1 MDIIKVTK
9 DTYEVPASEKHLYHV
24 KQELTEFDRS
34 TGKRMS
40 RPVIQKYGKRMFESV
55 VYDDLKAQGY
65 TIEVL
70 HDPNEWLKAEA
81 ERKQTEAELARIN
94 AEAEAQAA
102 KEAEKEALKAKI
114 LAELKEQGIIP
125 SNDGSSK
132 RTRN

>member
-1 MDIIKVTK
+1 MDIIKMTK
-9 DTYEVPASEKHLYHV
+9 DTYEVPANEKHLYHV

-55 VYDDLKAQGY
+55 VYDELKAQGY

-70 HDPNEWLKAEA
+70 HDPNEWLKSEA
-81 ERKQTEAELARIN
+81 ERKHTEAELARIN
-94 AEAEAQAA
+94 AEAEKQ
-102 KEAEKEALKAKI
+102 AEKEALKAEI
-114 LAELKEQGIIP
+114 LAEMQQQGVIP

>member
-9 DTYEVPASEKHLYHV
+9 DTYEVPANEKHLYHV

-70 HDPNEWLKAEA
+70 HDPNEWLKDEA

-94 AEAEAQAA
+94 AEAEKQA
-102 KEAEKEALKAKI
+102 EREALKAEI
-114 LAELKEQGIIP
+114 LAEMQQQGVTP

>member
-1 MDIIKVTK
+1 MTK

-55 VYDDLKAQGY
+55 VYADLKAPGY

-70 HDPNEWLKAEA
+70 HDPNEWLKSEA
-81 ERKQTEAELARIN
+81 ERKQTEAELARFN
-94 AEAEAQAA
+94 AEAEKQA
-102 KEAEKEALKAKI
+102 EREALKAEI
-114 LAELKEQGIIP
+114 LAEMQQQGMIP

>member
-1 MDIIKVTK
+1 MDIIKMTK
-9 DTYEVPASEKHLYHV
+9 DTYEVPANEKHLYHV

-34 TGKRMS
+34 TGERIS

-70 HDPNEWLKAEA
+70 HDPNEWLKSEA

-94 AEAEAQAA
+94 AEAERQA
-102 KEAEKEALKAKI
+102 EREALKAEI
-114 LAELKEQGIIP
+114 LAEMQQQGVIP

>member
-1 MDIIKVTK
+1 MDIIKMTK
-9 DTYEVPASEKHLYHV
+9 DTYEVPANEKHLYHV

-40 RPVIQKYGKRMFESV
+40 RPVIQKYGKRMFERV

-70 HDPNEWLKAEA
+70 HDPNEWLKDEA

-94 AEAEAQAA
+94 AEAEKQA
-102 KEAEKEALKAKI
+102 EREALKAEI
-114 LAELKEQGIIP
+114 LAEMQQQGVIP

>member
-1 MDIIKVTK
+1 MDIIKMTK
-9 DTYEVPASEKHLYHV
+9 DTYEVPANEKHLYHV

-40 RPVIQKYGKRMFESV
+40 RPVIQKYGKRMFERV

-70 HDPNEWLKAEA
+70 HDPNEWLKDEA

-94 AEAEAQAA
+94 AEAEKQAER
-102 KEAEKEALKAKI
+102 EAMKASI
-114 LAELKEQGIIP
+114 LAELKEQGMIP

>member
-70 HDPNEWLKAEA
+70 HDPNEWLKNEA

-94 AEAEAQAA
+94 AEAEKQA
-102 KEAEKEALKAKI
+102 EREALKAEI
-114 LAELKEQGIIP
+114 LAEMQQQGVIP

>member
-9 DTYEVPASEKHLYHV
+9 DTYEVPANEKHLYHV

-70 HDPNEWLKAEA
+70 HDPNEWLKNEA

-94 AEAEAQAA
+94 AEAEKQA
-102 KEAEKEALKAKI
+102 EREALKAEI
-114 LAELKEQGIIP
+114 LAEMQQQGIVP

>member
-1 MDIIKVTK
+1 M
-9 DTYEVPASEKHLYHV
+9 PANEKHLYHV

-70 HDPNEWLKAEA
+70 HDPNEWLKNEA
-81 ERKQTEAELARIN
+81 ERKQAEAELARIN
-94 AEAEAQAA
+94 AEAEKQA
-102 KEAEKEALKAKI
+102 EREALKAEI
-114 LAELKEQGIIP
+114 LAEMQQQGVIP

>member
-9 DTYEVPASEKHLYHV
+9 DTYEVPANEKHLYHV

-70 HDPNEWLKAEA
+70 HDPNEWLKDEA
-81 ERKQTEAELARIN
+81 ERKQIEVELARIN
-94 AEAEAQAA
+94 AEAE
-102 KEAEKEALKAKI
+102 KKAEREALKAEI
-114 LAELKEQGIIP
+114 LAEMQQQGVIP

>member
-9 DTYEVPASEKHLYHV
+9 DTYEVPANEKHLYHV

-70 HDPNEWLKAEA
+70 HDPNEWLKDEA

-94 AEAEAQAA
+94 AEAEKQA
-102 KEAEKEALKAKI
+102 EREALKAEI
-114 LAELKEQGIIP
+114 LAEMQQQGMIP

>member
-1 MDIIKVTK
+1 M
-9 DTYEVPASEKHLYHV
+9 PANEKHLYHV

-34 TGKRMS
+34 TGKRM
-40 RPVIQKYGKRMFESV
+40 FERV

-81 ERKQTEAELARIN
+81 ERKQTEAELVRFN

-114 LAELKEQGIIP
+114 LAELKEQGVIP

>member
-9 DTYEVPASEKHLYHV
+9 DTYEVPANEKHLYHV

-40 RPVIQKYGKRMFESV
+40 RPVIQKYGKRMFERV

-70 HDPNEWLKAEA
+70 HDPNEWLKEEA

-94 AEAEAQAA
+94 AEAEKQA
-102 KEAEKEALKAKI
+102 EREALKAEI
-114 LAELKEQGIIP
+114 LAEMQQQGVIP

>member
-1 MDIIKVTK
+1 MTK
-9 DTYEVPASEKHLYHV
+9 DTYEVPANEKHLYHV

-70 HDPNEWLKAEA
+70 HDPNEWLKNEA

-94 AEAEAQAA
+94 AEAEKQA
-102 KEAEKEALKAKI
+102 EREALKAEI
-114 LAELKEQGIIP
+114 LAEMQAQGTIP

-132 RTRN
+132 RSRN

>member
-1 MDIIKVTK
+1 MTK
-9 DTYEVPASEKHLYHV
+9 DTYEVPANEKHLYHV

-70 HDPNEWLKAEA
+70 HDPNEWLKNEA

-94 AEAEAQAA
+94 AEAEKQA
-102 KEAEKEALKAKI
+102 EREALKAEI
-114 LAELKEQGIIP
+114 LAEMQQQGVIP

>member
-9 DTYEVPASEKHLYHV
+9 DTYEVPTSEKHLYHV

-70 HDPNEWLKAEA
+70 HDPNEWLKSEA

-94 AEAEAQAA
+94 AEAEKQA
-102 KEAEKEALKAKI
+102 EREALKAEI
-114 LAELKEQGIIP
+114 LAEMQQQGIIP

>member
-9 DTYEVPASEKHLYHV
+9 DTYEVPANEKHFYHV

-70 HDPNEWLKAEA
+70 HDPNEWLKNEA

-94 AEAEAQAA
+94 AEAERQA
-102 KEAEKEALKAKI
+102 EREALKAEI
-114 LAELKEQGIIP
+114 LAEMQQQGVIP

>member
-1 MDIIKVTK
+1 MDIIKMTK
-9 DTYEVPASEKHLYHV
+9 DTYEVPANEKHLYHV

-70 HDPNEWLKAEA
+70 HDPNEWLKNEA

-94 AEAEAQAA
+94 AEAEKQA
-102 KEAEKEALKAKI
+102 EREALKAEI
-114 LAELKEQGIIP
+114 LAEMQQQGVIP

>member
-9 DTYEVPASEKHLYHV
+9 DTYEVPANEKHLYHV

-34 TGKRMS
+34 TGERMS

-70 HDPNEWLKAEA
+70 HDPNEWLKNEA

-94 AEAEAQAA
+94 AEAEKQA
-102 KEAEKEALKAKI
+102 EREALKSEI
-114 LAELKEQGIIP
+114 MAEMQQQGVIP

>member
-9 DTYEVPASEKHLYHV
+9 DTYEVPANEKHLYHI

-70 HDPNEWLKAEA
+70 HDPNEWLKSEA

-94 AEAEAQAA
+94 AEAEKQA
-102 KEAEKEALKAKI
+102 EREALKAKI
-114 LAELKEQGIIP
+114 LAEMQQQGVIP

>member
-1 MDIIKVTK
+1 MDIIKMTK
-9 DTYEVPASEKHLYHV
+9 DTYEVPANEKHLYHV

-70 HDPNEWLKAEA
+70 HDPNEWLKNEA

-94 AEAEAQAA
+94 AEAEKQA
-102 KEAEKEALKAKI
+102 EREVLKAEI
-114 LAELKEQGIIP
+114 LAEMQQQGVIP

>member
-1 MDIIKVTK
+1 M
-9 DTYEVPASEKHLYHV
+9 PANEKHLYHV

-81 ERKQTEAELARIN
+81 ERKQTEAELARFN
-94 AEAEAQAA
+94 AEAEKQAER
-102 KEAEKEALKAKI
+102 KALKAEI
-114 LAELKEQGIIP
+114 LAEMQQQGVIP

>member
-70 HDPNEWLKAEA
+70 HDPNEWLKSEA

-94 AEAEAQAA
+94 AEAEKQA
-102 KEAEKEALKAKI
+102 EREALKAEI
-114 LAELKEQGIIP
+114 LAEMQQQGVIP

>member
-1 MDIIKVTK
+1 MDIIKMTK

-70 HDPNEWLKAEA
+70 HDPNEWLKNEA

-94 AEAEAQAA
+94 AEAEKQA
-102 KEAEKEALKAKI
+102 EREALKAEI
-114 LAELKEQGIIP
+114 LAEMQQQGVIP

>member
-1 MDIIKVTK
+1 MTK

-70 HDPNEWLKAEA
+70 HDPNEWLKSEA

-94 AEAEAQAA
+94 AEAEKQA
-102 KEAEKEALKAKI
+102 EREALKAEI
-114 LAELKEQGIIP
+114 LAEMQQQGVIP

>member
-9 DTYEVPASEKHLYHV
+9 DTYEVPANEKHLYHV

-70 HDPNEWLKAEA
+70 HDPNEWLKDEA

-94 AEAEAQAA
+94 AEAEKQA
-102 KEAEKEALKAKI
+102 EREALKAEI
-114 LAELKEQGIIP
+114 LAEMQQQGVIP

>member
-1 MDIIKVTK
+1 MDIIKMTK
-9 DTYEVPASEKHLYHV
+9 DTYEVPANEKHLYHV

-70 HDPNEWLKAEA
+70 HDPNEWLKSEA

-94 AEAEAQAA
+94 AEAEKQA
-102 KEAEKEALKAKI
+102 EREALKAEI
-114 LAELKEQGIIP
+114 LAEMQQQGVIP

>member
-1 MDIIKVTK
+1 MDIIKMTK
-9 DTYEVPASEKHLYHV
+9 DTYEVPANEKHLYHV

-34 TGKRMS
+34 TGERIS
-40 RPVIQKYGKRMFESV
+40 RPVIQKYGKRMFERV

-70 HDPNEWLKAEA
+70 HDPNEWLKDEA

-94 AEAEAQAA
+94 AEAEKQA
-102 KEAEKEALKAKI
+102 EREALKAEI
-114 LAELKEQGIIP
+114 LAEMQQQGVIP
-125 SNDGSSK
+125 SNEGSSK

>member
-9 DTYEVPASEKHLYHV
+9 DTYEVPANEKHLYHV

-70 HDPNEWLKAEA
+70 HDPNEWLKDEA
-81 ERKQTEAELARIN
+81 ERKQTEAEMARIN
-94 AEAEAQAA
+94 AEAEKQA
-102 KEAEKEALKAKI
+102 EREALKAEI
-114 LAELKEQGIIP
+114 LAEMQQQGVIP

>member
-1 MDIIKVTK
+1 MTK

-70 HDPNEWLKAEA
+70 HDPNEWLKNEA

-94 AEAEAQAA
+94 AEAEKQA
-102 KEAEKEALKAKI
+102 EREALKAEI
-114 LAELKEQGIIP
+114 LAEMQQQGVIP

>member
-1 MDIIKVTK
+1 MTK
-9 DTYEVPASEKHLYHV
+9 DTYEVPANEKHLYHV

-70 HDPNEWLKAEA
+70 HDPNEWLKDEA

-94 AEAEAQAA
+94 AEAEKQ
-102 KEAEKEALKAKI
+102 AEKEAEREAMKASI
-114 LAELKEQGIIP
+114 LAELKEQGMIP
-125 SNDGSSK
+125 SNEGSK

>member
-1 MDIIKVTK
+1 MTK

-40 RPVIQKYGKRMFESV
+40 RPVIQKYGKRMFERV

-81 ERKQTEAELARIN
+81 ERKQTEAEMARIN

-102 KEAEKEALKAKI
+102 KEAEREAIKASV
-114 LAELKEQGIIP
+114 LAELKEQGMIP
-125 SNDGSSK
+125 SNEGSK

>member
-9 DTYEVPASEKHLYHV
+9 DTYEVPANEKHLYHV

-70 HDPNEWLKAEA
+70 HDPNEWLKNEA

-94 AEAEAQAA
+94 AEAEKQA
-102 KEAEKEALKAKI
+102 EREALKAEI
-114 LAELKEQGIIP
+114 LAEMQQQGVIP

>member
-1 MDIIKVTK
+1 MDIIKMTK
-9 DTYEVPASEKHLYHV
+9 DTYEVPANEKHLYHV

-70 HDPNEWLKAEA
+70 HDPNEWLKSEA

-94 AEAEAQAA
+94 AEAEKQA
-102 KEAEKEALKAKI
+102 EREALKAEI
-114 LAELKEQGIIP
+114 LAEMQQQGIIP
-125 SNDGSSK
+125 SNEGSSK

>member
-9 DTYEVPASEKHLYHV
+9 DTYEVPANEKHLYHV

-70 HDPNEWLKAEA
+70 HDPNEWLKSEA

-94 AEAEAQAA
+94 AEAEKQA
-102 KEAEKEALKAKI
+102 EREALKAEI
-114 LAELKEQGIIP
+114 LAEMQQQGVIP

>member
-1 MDIIKVTK
+1 MDIIKMTK
-9 DTYEVPASEKHLYHV
+9 DTYEVPANEKHLYHV

-94 AEAEAQAA
+94 AEAEKQA
-102 KEAEKEALKAKI
+102 EREALKAEI
-114 LAELKEQGIIP
+114 LAEMQAQGTIP

-132 RTRN
+132 RSRN

>member
-1 MDIIKVTK
+1 MDIIKMTK
-9 DTYEVPASEKHLYHV
+9 DTYEVPANEKHLYHV

-70 HDPNEWLKAEA
+70 HDPNEWLKNEA

-94 AEAEAQAA
+94 AEAEKQ
-102 KEAEKEALKAKI
+102 AEKEALKAEI
-114 LAELKEQGIIP
+114 LAEMQQQGIIP

>member
-1 MDIIKVTK
+1 MDIIKMTK
-9 DTYEVPASEKHLYHV
+9 DTYEVPANEKHLYHV

-70 HDPNEWLKAEA
+70 HDPNDWLKNEA

-94 AEAEAQAA
+94 AEAEKQA
-102 KEAEKEALKAKI
+102 EREALKAEI
-114 LAELKEQGIIP
+114 LAEMQQQGVIP

>member
-9 DTYEVPASEKHLYHV
+9 DTYEVPANEKHLYHV

-70 HDPNEWLKAEA
+70 HDPNEWLKSEA
-81 ERKQTEAELARIN
+81 ERKQTEAELARFN
-94 AEAEAQAA
+94 AEAEKQAER
-102 KEAEKEALKAKI
+102 KALKAEI
-114 LAELKEQGIIP
+114 LAEMQQQGVIP